1 MKQVSDISDDSHK
14 SIRRRTDNWSTHWRI
29 SRRTIRRRTDN
40 WTTHWRIRRRTDNWS
55 THWRIRRRTDN
66 WSTHRQIRRRTDN
79 WSTHWRIRRRTDN
92 WSTHWRIH
100 GRTATDRLLVNPF
113 ILRIDYS
120 PLPETRPCNNQ
131 QCGIRGP
138 TGSGCKA
145 EIGGDD
151 NAV

>member
-1 MKQVSDISDDSHK
+1 MASIIICHRHYLLNSSIDMAWMWIAGTVLVSTLHREGRHRTSARQQLLC
-14 SIRRRTDNWSTHWRI
+14 IRILPLARRTDNR
-29 SRRTIRRRTDN
+29 
-40 WTTHWRIRRRTDNWS
+40 
-55 THWRIRRRTDN
+55 
-66 WSTHRQIRRRTDN
+66 
-79 WSTHWRIRRRTDN
+79 STHWRIRRRTDN